1 MPKVSV
7 VIPTHN
13 RPELLAEAIK
23 SVLNQ
28 TFQDFEIIIVDDGVE
43 KRADKVCQSFSDPR
57 IIYINH
63 DLECGGGA
71 ARNTGIKK
79 SNGKY
84 IAFLDDDDQWIVNK
98 LSIQLEKLDVSSGDV
113 GFCFSAVENIFVNHR
128 EITTVPDGVAD
139 YHELALR
146 RFKGF
151 LTVTLVIKK
160 EVFKHIGFFDET
172 LPSHQEIDL
181 IIRIT
186 KHFLGIGINQP
197 LVNVRMGASDQVGAN
212 FLKKVTGRKI
222 LLEKYSIEYQ
232 KRPKDLAFHYFYLGL
247 LYRDQFLFAEAKNY
261 FFQAFMKYK
270 NFKYFLHLLTM
281 LGDGFVYKILLKFK
295 S

>member
-1 MPKVSV
+1 MPRVSV
-7 VIPTHN
+7 IIPTHN
-13 RPELLAEAIK
+13 RPDFLPRAIK
-23 SVLNQ
+23 SVLEQ
-28 TFQDFEIIIVDDGVE
+28 SYKDFEIIVVDDGL
-43 KRADKVCQSFSDPR
+43 KTRAESIVKEINDPR
-57 IIYINH
+57 ITYIQH
-63 DLECGGGA
+63 DTEKGGA
-71 ARNTGIKK
+71 VARNTGIQK

-84 IAFLDDDDQWIVNK
+84 IAFLDDDDRWIAEK
-98 LSIQLEKLDVSSGDV
+98 LSIQIAKLDTSNSNV
-113 GFCFSAVENIFVNHR
+113 GFCFSAVENIFVDR
-128 EITTVPDGVAD
+128 KEITIVPDGLAD

-151 LTVTLVIKK
+151 LTVTLVIKR
-160 EVFKHIGFFDET
+160 EVFQHIGFFDET

-261 FFQAFMKYK
+261 FFQAFVKYK
-270 NFKYFLHLLTM
+270 NLKYFLHLLTM
-281 LGDGFVYKILLKFK
+281 LGDGFVYKILFKFK